1 MIYDIHGYQSNPNS
15 TKGTLFKNKLNV
27 KPIKYRDC
35 PPEKIVISDCLK
47 NIQKEIQNDKNV
59 ILIGSSLGGLL
70 SAKIALNDDRLKK
83 LILLNPAI
91 IPPDVDIDKIKD
103 MPIRILKE
111 MKDDALFNSKIKAKV
126 VILIGTEDEVV
137 PLRWPLE
144 FAIAQEAYIKFFKDD
159 HMFSKNIDNL
169 PDIIQKIIKQRY

>member
-1 MIYDIHGYQSNPNS
+1 MIYYIHGYQSNPNS

-35 PPEKIVISDCLK
+35 PPEEIVISDCLK
-47 NIQKEIQNDKNV
+47 NIQKEIQNDNNV

-70 SAKIALNDDRLKK
+70 SARIALNNDRVKK

-91 IPPDVDIDKIKD
+91 IPSNFDVNKIKD

-111 MKDDALFNSKIKAKV
+111 MKDDTLFNSKIKAKI
-126 VILIGTEDEVV
+126 VILVGTEDEVV
-137 PLRWPLE
+137 PLRWPIE
-144 FAIAQEAYIKFFKDD
+144 FAIVQEAYIKFLHDD

-169 PDIIQKIIKQRY
+169 PDIVQKILKQSY